1 MSRATSGLK
10 EPNPAA
16 DNGVTVTTSL
26 NPRLI
31 ALLGV
36 IAALGLALFAY
47 MQFVRDDGTTTT
59 TPVTPVTNSPATP
72 TPATPAAPK
81 VELLA
86 GLPAPVAGK
95 LRRSKVVVVTVYQ
108 GATPDDLR
116 AIANGR
122 KGASD
127 VGAAFLSVN
136 LATEST
142 AKAMAPFIGD
152 ATAPQLLVVKR
163 PGKIVTRINGVVD
176 GELVAQAAY
185 NAGARSK

>member
-1 MSRATSGLK
+1 
-10 EPNPAA
+10 
-16 DNGVTVTTSL
+16 V
-26 NPRLI
+26 NPRLLV
-31 ALLGV
+31 LLGV
-36 IAALGLALFAY
+36 AAALGLALFAY
-47 MQFVRDDGTTTT
+47 MQLGRNDDTASVAPSTNTPNTSSTTR
-59 TPVTPVTNSPATP
+59 PASPT
-72 TPATPAAPK
+72 K
-81 VELLA
+81 QQVELLA
-86 GLPAPVAGK
+86 GLPSMVAGK
-95 LRRSKVVVVTVYQ
+95 LRRSNVVVVTVYQ

-122 KGASD
+122 KGATD

-163 PGKIVTRINGVVD
+163 PGRIVTRINGPVD

-185 NAGARSK
+185 NAGARRK